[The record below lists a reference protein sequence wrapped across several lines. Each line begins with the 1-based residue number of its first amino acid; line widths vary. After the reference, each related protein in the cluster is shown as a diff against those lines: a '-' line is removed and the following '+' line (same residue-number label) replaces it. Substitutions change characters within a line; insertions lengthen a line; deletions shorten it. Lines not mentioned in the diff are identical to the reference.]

1 MFLGHQKSETY
12 KKSLDLIDSSMEKL
26 SSLVMAHDDLSQ
38 KLKELDNVIDI
49 ERRRCMDLIESDA
62 AATL

>member
-1 MFLGHQKSETY
+1 
-12 KKSLDLIDSSMEKL
+12 MEKL